1 MTDRSG
7 DAALDQRL
15 LAAAANGDAEGIR
28 RAIAAGAD
36 PDARDAAGSPAMML
50 ATRARDA
57 DSVLALLEAE
67 ADVDAQDAERFNP
80 FLYAGAEGLLD
91 ILTLANEAGADPAL
105 TNRYGGV
112 ALIPASE
119 RGHVEVVRYLLGE
132 TDVDVDHVNDLGW
145 TALLEAILLSDG
157 GPRHQEIVRLL
168 IDNGADV
175 DLADGDGV
183 RPLAHARARSQD
195 EIVSLLVAAG
205 AEP

>member
-1 MTDRSG
+1 MPDQHR
-7 DAALDQRL
+7 DAHDRL
-15 LAAAANGDAEGIR
+15 LAAAAAGELAALS
-28 RAIAAGAD
+28 RALADGAN
-36 PDARDAAGSPAMML
+36 PDARDGAGTPALML
-50 ATRARDA
+50 ATRANRA
-57 DSVLALLEAE
+57 DVVRALLDAE
-67 ADVDAQDAERFNP
+67 ADVDAQDTTLANP

-91 ILTLANEAGADPAL
+91 ILTLANEAGADPAI

-119 RGHVEVVRYLLGE
+119 RGHVEVVRYLLSQ
-132 TDVDVDHVNDLGW
+132 TDVDVDHVNKLGW

-183 RPLAHARARSQD
+183 RPLAHARARGHGA
-195 EIVSLLVAAG
+195 IVALLEAAG
-205 AEP
+205 AQP